1 MIIGI
6 TGGTGSGKTTLLK
19 VIGEA
24 GGVVLDC
31 DAIYHQLLL
40 TNEDLLQAIEDRFPG
55 TVKDGI
61 LDKKALG
68 NRVFADEKELQELN
82 RITHGAVTKEV
93 MERLKEKPSLAAI
106 DAIGL
111 FESGIAKLCDTTVA
125 VTAPEEVRIRRLMA
139 RDGISEDYA
148 KMRINAQHTEEWFRE
163 NCDHVLENEGTEQDF
178 RRKCI
183 AFLQN
188 LGIIEEKPLGG
199 QKYDN

>member
-24 GGVVLDC
+24 GGMVLDC

-40 TNEDLLQAIEDRFPG
+40 TNEALLQAIEDRFPG

-68 NRVFADEKELQELN
+68 NRVFSDEKELQELN
-82 RITHGAVTKEV
+82 RITHGAVTKAV
-93 MERLKEKPSLAAI
+93 LERLKENPALAAI

-125 VTAPEEVRIRRLMA
+125 VTAPEEVRIKRLMA
-139 RDGISEDYA
+139 RDSISESYA
-148 KMRINAQHTEEWFRE
+148 KMRINAQHTESWFRE
-163 NCDHVLENEGTEQDF
+163 NCDSVLENGGTEQDF

>member
-40 TNEDLLQAIEDRFPG
+40 TNEALLQAIEDRFPG

-93 MERLKEKPSLAAI
+93 MERLK
-106 DAIGL
+106 
-111 FESGIAKLCDTTVA
+111 
-125 VTAPEEVRIRRLMA
+125 
-139 RDGISEDYA
+139 
-148 KMRINAQHTEEWFRE
+148 
-163 NCDHVLENEGTEQDF
+163 
-178 RRKCI
+178 
-183 AFLQN
+183 
-188 LGIIEEKPLGG
+188 
-199 QKYDN
+199 

>member
-24 GGVVLDC
+24 GGMVLDC

-40 TNEDLLQAIEDRFPG
+40 TDQGLLQAIEDRFPG
-55 TVKDGI
+55 TVRDGV

-68 NRVFADEKELQELN
+68 NRVFADEKELEELN
-82 RITHGAVTKEV
+82 RITHGAVTKAVLEL
-93 MERLKEKPSLAAI
+93 LKENPPLAAI

-111 FESGIAKLCDTTVA
+111 FESGLASLCDTTVA
-125 VTAPEEVRIRRLMA
+125 VTAPEEVRIKRLMA
-139 RDGISEDYA
+139 RDGISESYA
-148 KMRINAQHTEEWFRE
+148 KMRIQAQHTDGWFRE
-163 NCDHVLENEGTEQDF
+163 NCDYVLQNAGTEQDF
-178 RRKCI
+178 RLKCI
-183 AFLQN
+183 AFLRN

-199 QKYDN
+199 QRYDN